1 MAHNG
6 NADKGTNWGIEPL
19 LKLGS
24 DAFDYWADA
33 AQRTVIYADVKRQR
47 GDQYR
52 EHLSQEAP
60 NVLNFPSKLLLS
72 GLELARPVNYAL
84 AHILPSVDRPTDP
97 NKRPFII
104 VDPRAGHGP
113 GVGGF
118 KPESEVGAALKE
130 GHPCYFVGFLPDPV
144 PGQTVEDVM
153 RAEAAFVRH
162 VGELHLGQDKPV
174 VIGNCQ
180 AGWQILMTASVWPE
194 LFGPIIVAGAP
205 MSYWAGDNPMRYAG
219 GLLGGS
225 WMTALAGDIGAG
237 RFDGATL
244 VQNFENL
251 DPANTLWKKN
261 YNLYSK
267 IDTEPQ
273 RYLEFEKYWGGYVFL
288 NDIEMQYIV
297 DNLFIGNKLATAQLL
312 TSDGIRIDF
321 RNIRS
326 PIVVFSSYGD
336 NITPPPQALGWITD
350 LYRNDDEILSHD
362 QTIIYATHDDIGHL
376 GIFVSSSV
384 GRKEHQEFASAIDL
398 IDLLPA
404 GVYQAT
410 VETNAGQA
418 LTEAPDE
425 DGQFLSLEV
434 RSVADVRG
442 IVRQDLESEKR
453 FAAVARLSQSNL
465 GLYRQF
471 VQPWVRAAVTPDI
484 APWIERMHPLRLSHQ
499 WSSAHPLA
507 QPVAALAEQARENR
521 HRAES
526 DNPFIL
532 AQEMVSSAIAASLD
546 QYRDA
551 RDHMC
556 AVMFESIYSAP
567 LVQALTGMTADQ
579 AVPPRPHPGDT
590 PEHRAFVAQEIS
602 QLDERMTDGG
612 LLEAGVRALFYV
624 LQARGEADG
633 RHFRQAR
640 ELYGPTASE
649 KLPPDLFKRIVRE
662 QAKLMRHDPDA
673 AIGAIAHLLSPFFTE
688 EIRHVADALE
698 QLILLRGT
706 PTAEERDR
714 LAEML
719 TLFGGSGRQTAL
731 LPQPARAPLTSE
743 TPTLA
748 LTPVSDI
755 AGKKR
760 SPDPQRKVSPRR
772 QSAKPAK

>member
-326 PIVVFSSYGD
+326 PIVVFCSYGD

-484 APWIERMHPLRLSHQ
+484 AHWIERMHPLRLSHQ

-521 HRAES
+521 HRAEP

-556 AVMFESIYSAP
+556 AVIFESIYSAP
-567 LVQALTGMTADQ
+567 LIQALTGMTADQ
-579 AVPPRPHPGDT
+579 ALPPRPHPGDT

-640 ELYGPTASE
+640 ELYGPTSSE
-649 KLPPDLFKRIVRE
+649 KLPPGLFKRIVRE

-673 AIGAIAHLLSPFFTE
+673 AIGAIAHLLSPFSTE

-706 PTAEERDR
+706 PAAAERDR

-719 TLFGGSGRQTAL
+719 TLFGGNGRQSELL
-731 LPQPARAPLTSE
+731 LPPPQAPLTSE
-743 TPTLA
+743 TPALA

-755 AGKKR
+755 AGKKP
-760 SPDPQRKVSPRR
+760 SPDPQRKALPRR